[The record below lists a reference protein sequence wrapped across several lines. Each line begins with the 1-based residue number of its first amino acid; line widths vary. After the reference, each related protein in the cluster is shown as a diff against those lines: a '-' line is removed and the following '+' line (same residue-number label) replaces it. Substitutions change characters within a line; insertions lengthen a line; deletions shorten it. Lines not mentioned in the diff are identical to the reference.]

1 MLVTVT
7 TATLTSYKQHLEHP
21 RFHYRGCFRLITT
34 STREGGPVVRAAA
47 CPSPGMRAGT

>member
-21 RFHYRGCFRLITT
+21 RFIT
-34 STREGGPVVRAAA
+34 GGVSV
-47 CPSPGMRAGT
+47 